1 MSFQGKLPLTGI
13 IVNRLEDSDT
23 VKNAFE
29 INGPLIERIVA
40 VCQGPNEANRWVE
53 LLTSANPTMP
63 IGIKRQLSNLSN
75 KSMTGSVPQPPP
87 HVSELNDLRFW
98 FFIPSNSLN
107 VGFWS
112 YLIDLN
118 ELLRPN

>member
-1 MSFQGKLPLTGI
+1 MILIYFKGKLPLTGI

-40 VCQGPNEANRWVE
+40 VCQGPNEANRWVD

-75 KSMTGSVPQPPP
+75 KSLSGGSSGHAPQPPP
-87 HVSELNDLRFW
+87 HVSFLMRLL
-98 FFIPSNSLN
+98 STKSSLPQT
-107 VGFWS
+107 
-112 YLIDLN
+112 L
-118 ELLRPN
+118 